1 MRPLITKIK
10 PAKGFSKVIYIFFN
24 ALLPIVVFVLVRTDF
39 TQLAL
44 AIILLSKWR
53 MLAVRPRFW
62 PANFRANAIDI
73 IVGISFLLFMI
84 NSGSQLMQL
93 IWTVGYIIWL
103 VVLKP
108 AANTLLISLQ
118 AYIGLMAGLMALFV
132 SWNDGPL
139 YGLVFLTGLVCYL
152 SARHFFDSF
161 DEPYAKLLSYFWGY
175 FGAAL
180 VWVLGH
186 WLLYY
191 SFVSQPVLLLGAL
204 SFGLGTLYY
213 LDHKDRLS
221 VGLRRQFVF
230 IMFAVIFIV
239 LIFSDW
245 GDKIV

>member
-10 PAKGFSKVIYIFFN
+10 PANGFSKVVYIFFN
-24 ALLPIVVFVLVRTDF
+24 ALLPIFVFILVRTDF
-39 TQLAL
+39 IQLAL

-62 PANFRANAIDI
+62 PTNFRANAIDI
-73 IVGISFLLFMI
+73 IVGVSFLLFMI
-84 NSGSQLMQL
+84 NSGSQLMQVV
-93 IWTVGYIIWL
+93 WTVAYIGWL
-103 VVLKP
+103 VLLKP
-108 AANTLLISLQ
+108 ATNTILISLQ
-118 AYIGLMAGLMALFV
+118 ALIGLIAGLMALFV

-139 YGLVFLTGLVCYL
+139 FGLVLLSGLICYL

-161 DEPYAKLLSYFWGY
+161 DEPYARLLSYFWGY
-175 FGAAL
+175 FGASL

-191 SFVSQPVLLLGAL
+191 GIVAQPVLLLGSISL
-204 SFGLGTLYY
+204 GLGTLYY
-213 LDHKDRLS
+213 LDHNDKLS
-221 VGLRRQFVF
+221 SGLRKQFIF
-230 IMFAVIFIV
+230 IMLAIVLIV